1 MIMRKFIYTYLVLSL
16 SIISSSCTQSEKETT
31 HISSRAKALDN
42 FIKTYVEY
50 EQFNGAILV
59 AHQGEIIYKNAFGL
73 ANMEWDI
80 PNKTNT
86 KFRLASV
93 SKQFTA
99 MLIMQLI
106 SENKL
111 DLHKPI
117 ITYLPDYPK
126 PQAEQITIHH
136 LLTHSSGIPNY
147 TSFPNYRESMR
158 NATNPSELLER
169 FADSTLKFTPGERFS
184 YSNSGYVLLGY
195 IIEKVTQKP
204 FNTVLQERIF
214 EPANMKNSSYETGK
228 ALIKNKADGYDRH
241 GSKYLN
247 ANPIDMSVSYSAGGI
262 HSTVEDLFLWDKSLY
277 SQKLL
282 PQKYL
287 DTMFYPH
294 QPIGRNHYAYGW
306 SVGEIPIGNTQE
318 TVSVIDHDGVINGF
332 SSLIVRIPL
341 SKSTII
347 ILNNTGR
354 APLNHMTR
362 GITGILFDKSY
373 NMPVQSIATV
383 LAKKIN
389 EIGLSE
395 TLKFYESIKESPDY
409 YNNENAINLLG
420 YEYLENGNTKIAK
433 AIFKLNMEAFPDS
446 FNVYDSYA
454 EALLKSGAIEEA
466 IINYKKSLELNPKN
480 NNAKNILKN
489 LQN

>member
-1 MIMRKFIYTYLVLSL
+1 MVSFLLLIV
-16 SIISSSCTQSEKETT
+16 SSSCAQPEKETT
-31 HISSRAKALDN
+31 HIDSKTKELDS
-42 FIKTYVEY
+42 FIKTYVDY

-59 AHQGEIIYKNAFGL
+59 AHQGEVIYKNAFGL
-73 ANMEWDI
+73 ANMEWNI

-99 MLIMQLI
+99 MLIMQLV

-147 TSFPNYRESMR
+147 TSFPSYRKSMR

-169 FADSTLKFTPGERFS
+169 FADSTLKFTPGERFN
-184 YSNSGYVLLGY
+184 YSNSGYVLLGH

-204 FNTVLQERIF
+204 FDKVLQERIF
-214 EPANMKNSSYETGK
+214 EPANMKNSGYVKGK
-228 ALIKNKADGYDRH
+228 ALIKDKANGYDKS

-247 ANPIDMSVSYSAGGI
+247 ANPIDLSVSYSAGGI
-262 HSTVEDLFLWDKSLY
+262 HSTVEDLFLWDKALY
-277 SQKLL
+277 SELLL
-282 PQKYL
+282 PKKYL

-306 SVGEIPIGNTQE
+306 SVGEMSIGNTQE

-332 SSLIVRIPL
+332 SSLIVRIPS

-354 APLNHMTR
+354 APINHMTR
-362 GITGILFDKSY
+362 GITGILFDRSY

-389 EIGLSE
+389 DIGLPK
-395 TLKFYESIKESPDY
+395 TLKFYESIKDSPDY

-420 YEYLENGNTKIAK
+420 YEYLENGETKIAK
-433 AIFKLNMEAFPDS
+433 AIFRLNMEAFPDS

-454 EALLKSGAIEEA
+454 EALLKSGEIEEA

-480 NNAKNILKN
+480 NNAKKILQDV
-489 LQN
+489 QN